1 MQFFV
6 GAVFTA
12 PLIFTQSAATAVV
25 VTTAIVVVRCTAT
38 AVTTEQNEDYKDDNP
53 SATIIVVEEATHSL
67 NPLSMHN
74 MLFRFFCYKRN
85 ICMFEEKNKT
95 EISLKGGEKSGLR
108 F

>member
-1 MQFFV
+1 MF
-6 GAVFTA
+6 
-12 PLIFTQSAATAVV
+12 FTQLAATAVV
-25 VTTAIVVVRCTAT
+25 VTTAIVVARCTAT

-53 SATIIVVEEATHSL
+53 SAAITVVEEATHSL

-85 ICMFEEKNKT
+85 ICLFEEKNKT
-95 EISLKGGEKSGLR
+95 EISLKGGENDGLQ